1 MLLDVGKA
9 IYKEFRVFFDTVA
22 PAIGFDFGGIH
33 TDVVGYF
40 AI

>member
-9 IYKEFRVFFDTVA
+9 IGQELGVFFDTVA

-33 TDVVGYF
+33 TDMVGYF